1 MEKFGENGKIDIS
14 PPLLE
19 INKEW
24 ENTPG
29 DTMIKDI
36 YHYIVEY
43 EYSDRKLN
51 PNKNLKQKLLG
62 IVDVDQNRNLS
73 SKENETLCRKLR
85 RVNIGLEDIL
95 NVSKGVD
102 SGNFIFS
109 IRRVLQNEY
118 GQELTWN
125 SDNANAPW
133 SYFKRT
139 LVISQK

>member
-1 MEKFGENGKIDIS
+1 MEKFGEKGKIDIS

-36 YHYIVEY
+36 DHYIVEY

-85 RVNIGLEDIL
+85 RVNIGLEDII